1 SSDPEPPVALSSV
14 GDESLLTPDEL
25 AAIRGEG
32 SVESLRREAHDRPT
46 GRLWVDFDMLNGSVV
61 EVRGSRCIGMGTLL
75 LDGHFWEA
83 YSIAPEDAMGDIM
96 PGGMWES
103 LSDPALTR
111 SAETIARSTDGAV
124 LVVGPV
130 DAGHHVVRPAD
141 MSADEASALWD
152 IAARSPEHLALWQPV
167 PLRGESREAAGGARL
182 IELAVAGTGVT
193 PRVALVALYDTAPQT
208 RALWSGLGRSP
219 LMIARIWVGTYMSV
233 ILGALGI
240 ALIASFAASP
250 LAFRAER
257 IYREEREVER
267 ERARV
272 QREAELRVVRKLDEL
287 STRVEAVR
295 DRASDATSTSV
306 SGVAEDI
313 DSTVAELRRI
323 LGDVAEVGEHDE

>member
-1 SSDPEPPVALSSV
+1 
-14 GDESLLTPDEL
+14 
-25 AAIRGEG
+25 
-32 SVESLRREAHDRPT
+32 
-46 GRLWVDFDMLNGSVV
+46 
-61 EVRGSRCIGMGTLL
+61 
-75 LDGHFWEA
+75 
-83 YSIAPEDAMGDIM
+83 
-96 PGGMWES
+96 
-103 LSDPALTR
+103 
-111 SAETIARSTDGAV
+111 
-124 LVVGPV
+124 
-130 DAGHHVVRPAD
+130 
-141 MSADEASALWD
+141 LWD

-167 PLRGESREAAGGARL
+167 PLRGESREVADGARL